1 MIESTMSTSS
11 TDLTEGHP
19 LNMRLTFAVSVVV
32 RGISKPNSKVDLDD
46 GLVTGRLSLSS
57 GVSGLGPKP

>member
-1 MIESTMSTSS
+1 
-11 TDLTEGHP
+11 
-19 LNMRLTFAVSVVV
+19 VSVVV
-32 RGISKPNSKVDLDD
+32 RGISKPNGKVDLDD